1 MPTPL
6 AQRKAASGSD
16 HYCEVVL
23 ESPES
28 LARGMF
34 PRGLSRNRRE
44 LPISS
49 HTKRNATYIGRY
61 VHPRVDRRGH
71 GEMAS
76 LTTSIV
82 PVKVENRRASRKG
95 AATASTGGKGEA
107 SVRIC

>member
-6 AQRKAASGSD
+6 AWRKAASGSD
-16 HYCEVVL
+16 RYCEVVL
-23 ESPES
+23 GSPES

-34 PRGLSRNRRE
+34 PKGLSRNRRE

-49 HTKRNATYIGRY
+49 HTKRNASYPGRY

-76 LTTSIV
+76 SLTTS
-82 PVKVENRRASRKG
+82 
-95 AATASTGGKGEA
+95 
-107 SVRIC
+107 